1 METCVGELLELHQ
14 RYQGPFQGSRG
25 KVGFLSRHYS
35 RRGPHLTLRGESPGF
50 SRVAAGNLRF
60 LLSYDGDLMDLLVLP
75 QESQVSMQVARGFS
89 GFLSSRCRDLGSH
102 LELRLEPQSSSS
114 ADMDLGVPM
123 QFQQGSQALSH
134 VETCK
139 STFLSRCKS
148 SVRLPVKLT

>member
-1 METCVGELLELHQ
+1 
-14 RYQGPFQGSRG
+14 
-25 KVGFLSRHYS
+25 
-35 RRGPHLTLRGESPGF
+35 
-50 SRVAAGNLRF
+50 
-60 LLSYDGDLMDLLVLP
+60 MDLLVLP